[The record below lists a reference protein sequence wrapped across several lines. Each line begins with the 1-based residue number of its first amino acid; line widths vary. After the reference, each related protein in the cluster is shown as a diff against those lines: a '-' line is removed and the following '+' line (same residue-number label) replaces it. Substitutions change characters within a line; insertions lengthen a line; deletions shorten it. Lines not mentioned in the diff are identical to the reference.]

1 MGGVRCKVLRLFSG
15 DGLRQFSLDR
25 RVFIRLAHVF
35 FGQFHDH
42 HGIFAFQNAAHLV
55 DFHIQNSLCDGFIQR
70 RDIDEA
76 RIALLA
82 LCQRVFGIFL
92 NQILEFLSFL
102 QLVQGFGQLRLLGG
116 FRGVIGIGVQID
128 GDLVHTNLF
137 LFEFGLAGFVF
148 SLLFSFGDFKAAF
161 KRRGLES
168 DNLRAAELFLE
179 ERHNVV
185 AEEVLVL

>member
-1 MGGVRCKVLRLFSG
+1 M
-15 DGLRQFSLDR
+15 
-25 RVFIRLAHVF
+25 
-35 FGQFHDH
+35 
-42 HGIFAFQNAAHLV
+42 V
-55 DFHIQNSLCDGFIQR
+55 DFHIQNSFGDGFIQR

-128 GDLVHTNLF
+128 DDLVHTNLF

-148 SLLFSFGDFKAAF
+148 SLLFGFGDFKAAF

-168 DNLRAAELFLE
+168 NDFRAAQLFLE
-179 ERHNVV
+179 ERHDVV
-185 AEEVLVL
+185 AEELLIL